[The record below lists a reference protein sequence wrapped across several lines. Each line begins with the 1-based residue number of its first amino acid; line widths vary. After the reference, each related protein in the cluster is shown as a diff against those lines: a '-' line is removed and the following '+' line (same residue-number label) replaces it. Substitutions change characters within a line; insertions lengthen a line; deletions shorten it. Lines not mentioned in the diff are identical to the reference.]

1 MGGVNNLEVGLDA
14 HNEYFLKSKKFKG
27 HRLLIYRFI

>member
-27 HRLLIYRFI
+27 HDC